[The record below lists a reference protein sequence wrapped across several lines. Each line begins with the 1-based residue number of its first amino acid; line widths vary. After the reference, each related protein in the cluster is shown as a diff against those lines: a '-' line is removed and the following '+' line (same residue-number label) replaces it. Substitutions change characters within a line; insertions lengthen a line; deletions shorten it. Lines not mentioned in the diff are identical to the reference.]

1 MTRPCRAFTL
11 LVLPALLLGAAD
23 GARACFG
30 TRLRVGVQAG
40 TPAELPALATGYFL
54 EERAGIT
61 PEFVEI
67 PEGPGRALAEG
78 RVDLVIAPASARAP
92 EGVAERPAGPVPG
105 LGEARYWIRPAVL
118 EDLRF
123 SLVDRALGRIPD
135 LFRSGPF
142 RRAVGSGQPPRKAA
156 RRAVLD
162 AP

>member
-1 MTRPCRAFTL
+1 MTRPCRAL
-11 LVLPALLLGAAD
+11 SLVILPALLLGAAE

-30 TRLRVGVQAG
+30 TRLRIGVQAG

-67 PEGPGRALAEG
+67 QEGPARALAGG
-78 RVDLVIAPASARAP
+78 RVDLVIAPASAPAP
-92 EGVAERPAGPVPG
+92 EGVVERPAGPVPG
-105 LGEARYWIRPAVL
+105 LGPARYWIRPTVL

-123 SLVDRALGRIPD
+123 TLVDRALGRIPG
-135 LFRSGPF
+135 LFRSGAF
-142 RRAVGSGQPPRKAA
+142 RRAVGSGDPPRRAA

>member
-1 MTRPCRAFTL
+1 MTRPCRTL
-11 LVLPALLLGAAD
+11 ALLILPALLLAGAD

-30 TRLRVGVQAG
+30 TRLRIGLQAG

-54 EERAGIT
+54 EERAGVT

-67 PEGPGRALAEG
+67 PEGPARALAGE

-92 EGVAERPAGPVPG
+92 EGIAVRPAGPVPG

-118 EDLRF
+118 DDLRF
-123 SLVDRALGRIPD
+123 SLVERALGRIPG
-135 LFRSGPF
+135 LFRSGAF
-142 RRAVGSGQPPRKAA
+142 RRAVGSGDPPRRAA